1 MKVTDK
7 VMLAGLHAEHQL
19 ISELAVRT
27 RQKYRKLMKQ
37 IAKEDELTQHLKSS
51 FSENIDTLK
60 RELETW
66 LGFMKVDEEVDLISA
81 LSFFV
86 CNAKRRQSRIRA
98 KRGRGSVER
107 PLTDNCLYDYFGSG
121 SERK

>member
-1 MKVTDK
+1 MEVELQLRRSKADEWTEVVNETLDSFYSLHYLPNEMKVTDK

-66 LGFMKVDEEVDLISA
+66 LGFMKVDEE
-81 LSFFV
+81 
-86 CNAKRRQSRIRA
+86 
-98 KRGRGSVER
+98 E
-107 PLTDNCLYDYFGSG
+107 
-121 SERK
+121 